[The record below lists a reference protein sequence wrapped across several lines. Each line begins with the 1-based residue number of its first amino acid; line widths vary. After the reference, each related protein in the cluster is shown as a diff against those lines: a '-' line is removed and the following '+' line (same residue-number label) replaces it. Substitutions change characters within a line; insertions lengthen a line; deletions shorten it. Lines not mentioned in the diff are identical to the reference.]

1 MILDE
6 LQAREDYYRAEAEA
20 CQRFLAERGAEQARL
35 HALDPRQ
42 PLYLPPEDDVVPCE
56 AFTAA
61 WR

>member
-1 MILDE
+1 VLMDL
-6 LQAREDYYRAEAEA
+6 LQADDERAQADHKA
-20 CQRFLAERGAEQARL
+20 YMATLAERGADQARL